1 MRDLIDL
8 KGASGAVYRFN
19 LFREGRALS
28 PMGGNF
34 AYVREA
40 GEGYEVVHVGEAQ
53 NLLTDARAHW
63 DRAVAEH
70 GVAHLYTRLNITERV
85 RQQEHDDILAAA
97 RPPMNAAPQAG
108 APS

>member
-19 LFREGRALS
+19 LLRDGRPLS

-40 GEGYEVVHVGEAQ
+40 GEGYEVILVGEGQ
-53 NLLTDARAHW
+53 NLLTDARARW
-63 DRAVAEH
+63 AGAVAGH
-70 GVAHLYTRLNITERV
+70 GAQHLYTRLNITERV
-85 RQQEHDDILAAA
+85 RRHEHDDIVAAA
-97 RPPMNAAPQAG
+97 RPPMNAAAG
-108 APS
+108 AETA